1 MESLKTVERTD
12 DQVFDKI
19 YQGLVETHVR
29 IFNEDLRAWK
39 TVAENGKTKS
49 SISSHLEKARST

>member
-29 IFNEDLRAWK
+29 IFNEDLRA
-39 TVAENGKTKS
+39 
-49 SISSHLEKARST
+49 